1 MSKQVKGR
9 GSRQGPQELGYR
21 ATGLVMGSTVLLA
34 GLLDGTFNA
43 LPHVETVHLLYA
55 GAGMI
60 CATFTGKFGI
70 GKS

>member
-9 GSRQGPQELGYR
+9 GSRQGPQELGFR
-21 ATGLVMGSTVLLA
+21 TTGLVMGATVLLA
-34 GLLDGTFNA
+34 GMIDGTFNA
-43 LPHVETVHLLYA
+43 LPHVDTVHLLYS